1 MLMKKLLTFLTL
13 LVLAYGVGWAA
24 ENDVHDAGISFS
36 QLLNNNA
43 SINPVSISAPTYPIK
58 TVTINWRY
66 NKSTANVVTIEVKV
80 GGTSWGTQSVGTNTT
95 SDVIFNGTP
104 TIGAVE
110 ITFTNNAGSGT
121 GKGTFYVN
129 SVSLT
134 EGASSTVTKYDAT
147 AETGLSNGS
156 ISVSP
161 DSAAE
166 GTTVTVTGTPTSD
179 AYYMSAV
186 TVTPEGGTA
195 FAATIDSSDPK
206 KATFTMPAANVTVSA
221 TFTAKPTY
229 AVSVTGGN
237 ASPSSAYE
245 GQTVT
250 LSPTISDGKVID
262 WDATTVSP
270 SSVTIDHSD
279 YTFTMPGEDVTVTF
293 AFKDAPSYIFYES
306 WNGTSGTGGNDNA
319 WSGSIASS
327 TLTPDNTGWTVEN
340 AGGASACAKFGTG
353 SKKGLATTPSITVTS
368 GSTYKLTF
376 KAAAWNTS
384 SESTSLPISAT
395 GATLYS
401 DATCATSISSV
412 SLTKGA
418 WTEYTVYVKAT
429 SSSLTI
435 TWQGNLASNSRF
447 FLDEVMLEPVATAAT
462 YTVTATASP
471 AGAGTFSFNPA
482 AAGTVGV
489 EAGETVVVTATPA
502 AGYAFGSW
510 SYTSGITSSDVVED
524 GAETAFDMPS
534 GNVELSASF
543 NKVKYNI
550 LRTITTNGESSTAGG
565 WLGSWTGWA
574 DEPNATDATGY
585 TVNAYYGS
593 TVTFKAGTN
602 SGYQVGTVTATAG
615 GSPVTLTVVSS
626 DNTGTVYSFTMP
638 ASAVTITA
646 NFVTYHPTVKL
657 GGLVNGDTWIS
668 DAADGVALTYDST
681 ADKYTGRVFFTGN
694 RDESGTCD
702 YFFVFEDATA
712 KYPSASGNYWIT
724 SVDGTAMTISLT
736 GGSSNNFRIE
746 PGIYDIELNGGRTS
760 LKVTKVTPT
769 LTFSPASGASVETG
783 STASVSSDLT
793 SLIAAIDANATVT
806 VGVAEAADA
815 STWASSYTFVVGDV
829 SSKTLYGKAYIGNIA
844 VTGSAT
850 YTVTKASTSNQYQ
863 LATTLTAGKKYIIVS
878 EGYNAGFTTGGNAES
893 ITINDHVTTLANGSG
908 VIVFTLGGSSGA
920 YTFATSDGKY
930 LQWTSST
937 TVNAAGTD
945 ATDTKAQWDLS
956 ISDGTIVNVSS
967 GRYLQYNDGATG
979 NKFRAYAEANQTAV
993 QLYEQVEAG
1002 DYTITYE
1009 TVTGGT
1015 LSGRADANE
1024 GDVITVTA
1032 TADTG
1037 YACTS
1042 ISVDPSAAVTDNHDG
1057 TYTFT
1062 MPAANVTVTPTWAEA
1077 IAISYVNKYL
1087 DNNGEN
1093 PTEGDA
1099 GGTVTGPSSAVEGA
1113 PVNVTVTPDDA
1124 YQLQSLTYAWNN
1136 GSGSAD
1142 ITEGKT
1148 FLMPATPTTVTAVF
1162 EKKPFSITVVS
1173 ANGQVTGV
1181 PATAVSGQTVSFTV
1195 TPVAGYTITNVFCTW
1210 VDGEQEGSVTVD
1222 SSNAPT
1228 YSFEMPAHDVTVR
1241 VGYFAGDE
1249 YELLTDIND
1258 IVEGETYLIVGG
1270 AANSA
1275 PTPSHV
1281 MGTTLSSG
1289 YYNAIALVD
1298 GTNYNTGGQGYI
1310 QSSSSMSVVTFVK
1323 GTGDNADKWA
1333 IHTGDGYI
1341 GASGTNVTNS
1351 STAAYMSITLGDNSR
1366 ATIELG
1372 SNQLSFNNSSP
1383 RFKFYSGPQGATY
1396 IYKLANSNKVKKPT
1410 ISGAAGQHIGL
1421 YNFIGTDQVTLACA
1435 TDGATIEYKIGD
1447 ATEWTTYS
1455 GEAFALP
1462 QTALGGTV
1470 TVTAKATKDEMDDS
1484 DEVSAVFTCV
1494 KPDWHTK
1501 PCGDNWNCTDQE
1513 YDSPVFIYPIAS
1525 LDVRNAY
1532 GRANTRFFYTLD
1544 GTTPTMA
1551 SAEVPT
1557 PSSGEKFLFLDENVT
1572 LSIIPVINDIAGDP
1586 VSGVITFVP
1595 AAPTTTLVAGSYDGD
1610 QQTRLSTTTKE
1621 KISNTTWT
1629 TRIYYAIESTT
1640 LGTPAA
1646 FAFDASTGEATSTG
1660 WTLYDPTT
1668 APYIDI
1674 KVENGDLQ
1682 YLHAVTL
1689 TNFYG
1694 GEFTGQYSGASVNLN
1709 STGTWKK
1716 SAETQVEYQL
1726 TAANLDVVF
1735 SPAGGTYLYTK
1746 EVTLTPQNSIG
1757 AVTMTYDITW
1767 ANPDAEHV
1775 NATGVSYNGAITVDQ
1790 DATITVNASDSRLGE
1805 GGTYTKTHEYKIGV
1819 QEPLYSPYP
1828 GDYVKDGVYKYGDYY
1843 VLPSS
1848 GTSTLDVE
1856 IFDVSPNARIYYTY
1870 TKTTTD
1876 DAEYNGTKPYPEPAA
1891 PTRTTGTLYSGP
1903 ITIEQGYT
1911 YVFSA
1916 IAYVGDLASPVRTRA
1931 FTVRTNT
1938 DSGDYWYS
1946 VKEMNED
1953 NSGVTKTFAN
1963 PVQVIW
1969 MSTHRNDGVT
1979 PEYCF
1984 ISDNSGYGM
1993 VFFRS
1998 SSDAPAAYQSYTKFK
2013 QGDWLPGKSV
2023 TGKTAVWSS
2032 HYINELGGGSGT
2044 GANVT
2049 AWPSAAMNSRPITPE
2064 AASCKA
2070 IRDGWTYGNGT
2081 PTSYSGKD
2089 YKSYV
2094 DEEKNLFGHYVH
2106 LRKNTITQV
2115 TGDGAG
2121 NGKHTGIITGE
2132 HGTPLQ
2138 YYDGFYLFSGYNT
2151 DEDYDQTF
2159 FNSVQN
2165 LGGTFDVYAV
2175 VQFYGTN
2182 TTNATYSYAPFE
2194 VFPIA
2199 FDWIFPPI
2207 FHLEGDASAS
2217 DMTNDHPE
2225 RTIHAPS
2232 TVTLTCDTRGAI
2244 MWYKTSDM
2252 EDYEVY
2258 EGQAI
2263 PVTKSM
2269 EISTYSIHSTEHF
2282 DQLESKVRTLTINM
2296 GDIEQPLIS
2305 PESQVNPEGSE
2316 AITVSITCATEDATI
2331 WYTLDGSDPD
2341 DEANA
2346 ARLEYT
2352 APFEVSQTTTVRAVA
2367 SAMDGDEVFYG
2378 MEAEQKTYTF
2388 VKSNGIVYDL
2398 VTSASQLKEGSI
2410 YVIVSKANHMAMK
2423 RTQKADNR
2431 DGAGV
2436 AFVDDATKA
2445 QVYGNDDLAMFTL
2458 HQYGSTGDWILHTA
2472 NGSDNASIGYIYG
2485 NVSGTTNQLRTQF
2498 SNSSNEGK
2506 FEASIVIGGADSDKD
2521 KAYTATISFPAASGG
2536 ERWLRYNKQYGL
2548 FNTYSSTTG
2557 EPVFLYKKDAFPLA
2571 NIEVT
2576 GKLNTDYTIA
2586 DELIGVHAVG
2596 TKLYAKDQGNVSII
2610 KTENTGGWIDYV
2622 AELEGRT
2629 EEWDQS
2635 NWVCL
2640 DFSDYGADG
2649 ETYAGSFEGHLIP
2662 PASLTG
2668 TFTDDLNYTLLV
2680 KNAPSVT
2687 PGAAETYSL
2696 NVLNPANFNTAYLNQ
2711 GEAGVEMPNGRKFWF
2726 VNPKVQEV
2734 VEIHNAVWDGDKFVV
2749 PARQDKEGNTSG
2761 DVYYSINGN
2770 GFEGGFTVDLSM
2782 NNGVTSTS
2790 NLTPGNTSNF
2800 LAIVTRTDW
2809 NYGRERAA
2817 VNQSAS
2823 PAPRRIA
2830 PGAGTASSSI
2840 SVMPLNLT
2848 GGTITEVKDLPDTVK
2863 EVKAVRYIDVI
2874 GRVSEQPF
2882 EGVNIV
2888 VTEYTDGTTSTR
2900 KVLK

>member
-24 ENDVHDAGISFS
+24 ETVYKDLTFTSTTMQASVSSYTGTFTTTCDGFSWTLNNFNNNNKGWNYVKCGRKNTASVGTIVTASAIDKAITKVEVTVDAMTTANVNSTKLYVATDASFSSNLQTITVTPASGTQTFTVTTPTANCYYKLEYDCASASSNGVVTISEVKYYYDDAGGTPDPDPTTPSGTISFNPVAGEVASGTEVAISFS
-36 QLLNNNA
+36 GSA
-43 SINPVSISAPTYPIK
+43 SGIKYTTDGTEPSASNGTVYDASNKPTITAATTIKAAAYNYSNLQYAFTTVASAAYTVAAPTP
-58 TVTINWRY
+58 
-66 NKSTANVVTIEVKV
+66 ST
-80 GGTSWGTQSVGTNTT
+80 GGTMTFVQSSASAGTLT
-95 SDVIFNGTP
+95 
-104 TIGAVE
+104 GAP
-110 ITFTNNAGSGT
+110 SG
-121 GKGTFYVN
+121 
-129 SVSLT
+129 
-134 EGASSTVTKYDAT
+134 
-147 AETGLSNGS
+147 
-156 ISVSP
+156 
-161 DSAAE
+161 
-166 GTTVTVTGTPTSD
+166 
-179 AYYMSAV
+179 
-186 TVTPEGGTA
+186 
-195 FAATIDSSDPK
+195 
-206 KATFTMPAANVTVSA
+206 VSA
-221 TFTAKPTY
+221 TFANTY
-229 AVSVTGGN
+229 TGNKEQITKNNTMTLTISGM
-237 ASPSSAYE
+237 PSTYKIT
-245 GQTVT
+245 GVT
-250 LSPTISDGKVID
+250 LYLHNNSSSGAGAATITMNGNSIGSISSITGLGNTSYVATDVTNLTETAFSGNLVIQL
-262 WDATTVSP
+262 TCSTN
-270 SSVTIDHSD
+270 SVFCNKFEIE
-279 YTFTMPGEDVTVTF
+279 YEQIAQKAYDVTVTQ
-293 AFKDAPSYIFYES
+293 A
-306 WNGTSGTGGNDNA
+306 TGG
-319 WSGSIASS
+319 
-327 TLTPDNTGWTVEN
+327 
-340 AGGASACAKFGTG
+340 
-353 SKKGLATTPSITVTS
+353 
-368 GSTYKLTF
+368 
-376 KAAAWNTS
+376 
-384 SESTSLPISAT
+384 
-395 GATLYS
+395 
-401 DATCATSISSV
+401 
-412 SLTKGA
+412 
-418 WTEYTVYVKAT
+418 
-429 SSSLTI
+429 TI
-435 TWQGNLASNSRF
+435 TAS
-447 FLDEVMLEPVATAAT
+447 PVGEKVVDAGDKI
-462 YTVTATASP
+462 TVTATP
-471 AGAGTFSFNPA
+471 DT
-482 AAGTVGV
+482 
-489 EAGETVVVTATPA
+489 
-502 AGYAFGSW
+502 GYAFGSW
-510 SYTSGITSSDVVED
+510 SFTGVNEAAPDANNQIT
-524 GAETAFDMPS
+524 AT
-534 GNVELSASF
+534 GNVTITASF

-574 DEPNATDATGY
+574 DEPNASDATGY

-602 SGYQVGTVTATAG
+602 SGYQVGTVSAVD
-615 GSPVTLTVVSS
+615 GSSNAVALTVVSS

-657 GGLVNGDTWIS
+657 GGLVNGSTWIE
-668 DAADGVALTYDST
+668 AAANGVALTYDST

-724 SVDGTAMTISLT
+724 SVDGAAMTISLT

-783 STASVSSDLT
+783 STASVSSDLP

-815 STWASSYTFVVGDV
+815 SSWASSYTFVVGDV
-829 SSKTLYGKAYIGNIA
+829 SSKTLYGKAYIGNIV

-1015 LSGRADANE
+1015 LSGREDANE
-1024 GDVITVTA
+1024 GDLITVTA
-1032 TADTG
+1032 TADAG

-1042 ISVDPSAAVTDNHDG
+1042 VSVSPSAAVTDNHDG

-1093 PTEGDA
+1093 PTTGDA

-1113 PVNVTVTPDDA
+1113 PVNVTVTPDAA

-1162 EKKPFSITVVS
+1162 EKKPFSLTVVS

-1181 PATAVSGQTVSFTV
+1181 PATAVSGQTVSFTI
-1195 TPVAGYTITNVFCTW
+1195 TPVAGYTITNVFYEYENNDAT
-1210 VDGEQEGSVTVD
+1210 VQTAITANEG
-1222 SSNAPT
+1222 T
-1228 YSFEMPAHDVTVR
+1228 YSFNMPAKDVTVR

-1270 AANSA
+1270 AASGDYA
-1275 PTPSHV
+1275 PTYV
-1281 MGTTLSSG
+1281 MGTEISSSVVNAVALSSTT
-1289 YYNAIALVD
+1289 LD
-1298 GTNYNTGGQGYI
+1298 SSTGI
-1310 QSSSSMSVVTFVK
+1310 ISSSSSMAVVTFTA
-1323 GTGDNADKWA
+1323 GTGDDADKWA
-1333 IHTGDGYI
+1333 IHTGDGYLYNSGSTTLTI
-1341 GASGTNVTNS
+1341 GSTPSYASISVNGSDHN
-1351 STAAYMSITLGDNSR
+1351 R
-1366 ATIELG
+1366 ATITFG
-1372 SNQLSFNNSSP
+1372 SNVFSFNNSSP
-1383 RFKFYSGPQGATY
+1383 RFKLYSGPQGATY

-1470 TVTAKATKDEMDDS
+1470 TVSARATKTGMDPS

-1494 KPDWHTK
+1494 KPEWHTK

-1551 SAEVPT
+1551 SAELPT
-1557 PSSGEKFLFLDENVT
+1557 PSSGEKFLFLDEDVI

-1586 VSGVITFVP
+1586 VSGIITFVP
-1595 AAPTTTLVAGSYDGD
+1595 AAPTATLVAGSYDGD
-1610 QQTRLSTTTKE
+1610 QQTRLSTTTK
-1621 KISNTTWT
+1621 SSLNGTSWT
-1629 TRIYYAIESTT
+1629 TQIWYT
-1640 LGTPAA
+1640 LDSSAPA
-1646 FAFDASTGEATSTG
+1646 FAFSNDGTVTSTG
-1660 WTLYDPTT
+1660 WTLYDPTN

-1674 KVENGDLQ
+1674 KVENGDVQTLRS
-1682 YLHAVTL
+1682 VTL
-1689 TNFYG
+1689 TNFIG

-1709 STGTWKK
+1709 STGTWTA
-1716 SAETQVEYQL
+1716 SATTSTTYTL

-1757 AVTMTYDITW
+1757 AVTILYNLTW

-1775 NATGVSYNGAITVDQ
+1775 NVSA
-1790 DATITVNASDSRLGE
+1790 
-1805 GGTYTKTHEYKIGV
+1805 GTYTGPITIDRDATLYIIAEDSRTGTEGKTYEKTHEYKIGV

-1870 TKTTTD
+1870 TKTATD
-1876 DAEYNGTKPYPEPAA
+1876 DAEYDGTKPYPEPAA

-1931 FTVRTNT
+1931 FTVRTNA

-2070 IRDGWTYGNGT
+2070 IRDGWTYGDGT

-2132 HGTPLQ
+2132 LGTALQ

-2151 DEDYDQTF
+2151 AEDYDQTF

-2199 FDWIFPPI
+2199 FDWIFSPI

-2258 EGQAI
+2258 EGQEI

-2296 GDIEQPLIS
+2296 GDIEQPEIS

-2352 APFEVSQTTTVRAVA
+2352 APFEVSETTTVRAIA
-2367 SAMDGDEVFYG
+2367 SAMDGDEEFYG

-2398 VTSASQLKEGSI
+2398 VTDASQLKEGSI
-2410 YVIVSKANHMAMK
+2410 YVIVSKANHMAMQ

-2436 AFVDDATKA
+2436 AFVDDATKT

-2458 HQYGSTGDWILHTA
+2458 HQYGSTDDWILHTA

-2506 FEASIVIGGADSDKD
+2506 FEASIVIGGADSDVD

-2571 NIEVT
+2571 NIEVN

-2586 DELIGVHAVG
+2586 DELVGVYAVG
-2596 TKLYAKDQGNVSII
+2596 DKLYAKDQGNVSII

-2782 NNGVTSTS
+2782 NNGVASLQSDYAYSFT
-2790 NLTPGNTSNF
+2790 
-2800 LAIVTRTDW
+2800 AIVTRTDW

-2840 SVMPLNLT
+2840 TVMPLDLT

>member
-24 ENDVHDAGISFS
+24 ETVYYTLTPAAGS
-36 QLLNNNA
+36 NNA
-43 SINPVSISAPTYPIK
+43 YASNCDVAIDGITWNVTGNSTTTYWRLGGKSLTSVDRAVYSKTAMGSAISKVSLEVGAASSITVNSLTLQVSNTS
-58 TVTINWRY
+58 
-66 NKSTANVVTIEVKV
+66 SF
-80 GGTSWGTQSVGTNTT
+80 GTSDIV
-95 SDVIFNGTP
+95 D
-104 TIGAVE
+104 
-110 ITFTNNAGSGT
+110 
-121 GKGTFYVN
+121 
-129 SVSLT
+129 
-134 EGASSTVTKYDAT
+134 
-147 AETGLSNGS
+147 
-156 ISVSP
+156 
-161 DSAAE
+161 
-166 GTTVTVTGTPTSD
+166 TVTGTFAANSTIDFTPTSGTEW
-179 AYYMSAV
+179 ATGKYYK
-186 TVTPEGGTA
+186 
-195 FAATIDSSDPK
+195 FI
-206 KATFTMPAANVTVSA
+206 FNVTVSGTNNKFVEFKSA
-221 TFTAKPTY
+221 TFYK
-229 AVSVTGGN
+229 N
-237 ASPSSAYE
+237 E
-245 GQTVT
+245 GT
-250 LSPTISDGKVID
+250 
-262 WDATTVSP
+262 
-270 SSVTIDHSD
+270 
-279 YTFTMPGEDVTVTF
+279 
-293 AFKDAPSYIFYES
+293 
-306 WNGTSGTGGNDNA
+306 
-319 WSGSIASS
+319 
-327 TLTPDNTGWTVEN
+327 TPDPDP
-340 AGGASACAKFGTG
+340 
-353 SKKGLATTPSITVTS
+353 TTPSATVAFSPAAGEVTS
-368 GSTYKLTF
+368 GSTVTLSLSGTADGFVYTTDDTEPSASNGTKVSGNSTTVTVDADMTIKAKAYNYSNSTYALGTQTSASYTVAAPTPSTGGTMTFVQSSASAGTLTG
-376 KAAAWNTS
+376 APS
-384 SESTSLPISAT
+384 GVSAT
-395 GATLYS
+395 FANTYTGNKEQITKNNTMTLTISGMPSTYKITGVTLYLHNNS
-401 DATCATSISSV
+401 SSGAGAATITMNGNSIGSISSITGLGNTSYV
-412 SLTKGA
+412 ATDVTNLTETAFSGNLVIQLTCSTNSVFCNKFEI
-418 WTEYTVYVKAT
+418 EYEQIAQKAYDVTVTQAT
-429 SSSLTI
+429 GGTI
-435 TWQGNLASNSRF
+435 TASPVGEKVVNSN
-447 FLDEVMLEPVATAAT
+447 DKI
-462 YTVTATASP
+462 TVTATP
-471 AGAGTFSFNPA
+471 DT
-482 AAGTVGV
+482 
-489 EAGETVVVTATPA
+489 
-502 AGYAFGSW
+502 GYAFGSW
-510 SYTSGITSSDVVED
+510 TFTGVSETVPDTNNQIT
-524 GAETAFDMPS
+524 AT
-534 GNVELSASF
+534 GNVTITASF
-543 NKVKYNI
+543 THVKYNI

-602 SGYQVGTVTATAG
+602 SGYQVGTVSAVD
-615 GSPVTLTVVSS
+615 GSSNAVALTVVSS

-657 GGLVNGDTWIS
+657 GGLVNGSTWIE
-668 DAADGVALTYDST
+668 AAANGVALTYDST

-724 SVDGTAMTISLT
+724 SVDGAAMTISLT

-769 LTFSPASGASVETG
+769 LTFTPASGASVETG
-783 STASVSSDLT
+783 STASVSSDLP

-815 STWASSYTFVVGDV
+815 SSWASSYTFVVGDV
-829 SSKTLYGKAYIGNIA
+829 SSKTLYGKAYIGNIV

-850 YTVTKASTSNQYQ
+850 YTVSKADNSNKFQRITSTSD
-863 LATTLTAGKKYIIVS
+863 LEVGKKYLLVCEAGNYAWSGTGDSGEAITIASNETTLATGHGVNILTLNGS
-878 EGYNAGFTTGGNAES
+878 EGAYYFTFQSGGSTYYLAYSGTGNNSISATTTESEKATWAIDFSGGNAS
-893 ITINDHVTTLANGSG
+893 ITD
-908 VIVFTLGGSSGA
+908 GSSNIRA
-920 YTFATSDGKY
+920 YS
-930 LQWTSST
+930 SST
-937 TVNAAGTD
+937 D
-945 ATDTKAQWDLS
+945 
-956 ISDGTIVNVSS
+956 
-967 GRYLQYNDGATG
+967 
-979 NKFRAYAEANQTAV
+979 FRVYTSQSNQTV
-993 QLYEQVEAG
+993 QLYKQVAVG

-1015 LSGRADANE
+1015 LSGREDANE
-1024 GDVITVTA
+1024 GDLITVTA

-1042 ISVDPSAAVTDNHDG
+1042 ISVSPSAAVTDNHDG

-1093 PTEGDA
+1093 PTTGDA

-1113 PVNVTVTPDDA
+1113 PVNVTVTPDAA

-1162 EKKPFSITVVS
+1162 EKKPFSLTVVS

-1181 PATAVSGQTVSFTV
+1181 PATAVSGQTVSFTI
-1195 TPVAGYTITNVFCTW
+1195 TPVAGYTVTDVTVTW
-1210 VDGEQEGSVTVD
+1210 VDGEDSGSVTVNE
-1222 SSNAPT
+1222 SSGT
-1228 YSFEMPAHDVTVR
+1228 YSFSMPAKNVTVT

-1249 YELLTDIND
+1249 YELLTDLSD
-1258 IVEGETYLIVGG
+1258 IHEGETYLLVGG
-1270 AANSA
+1270 AASG
-1275 PTPSHV
+1275 TIKSYV
-1281 MGTTLSSG
+1281 MGVSG
-1289 YYNAIALVD
+1289 SGQRNGVELTSA
-1298 GTNYNTGGQGYI
+1298 NYNSTTGI
-1310 QSSSSMSVVTFVK
+1310 ISSSSAMALVNFVA
-1323 GTGDNADKWA
+1323 GTGENVWA
-1333 IHTGDGYI
+1333 IHTAAGYLNNTTTSNSLTVQSEPAYASI
-1341 GASGTNVTNS
+1341 SLGTDSKATIQLVDNASKGLLSYNTSGNMWKFYGAS
-1351 STAAYMSITLGDNSR
+1351 
-1366 ATIELG
+1366 
-1372 SNQLSFNNSSP
+1372 
-1383 RFKFYSGPQGATY
+1383 QGANY

-1435 TDGATIEYKIGD
+1435 TDGSSIEYKIGSG
-1447 ATEWTTYS
+1447 EWTAYS
-1455 GEAFALP
+1455 EPFALP

-1470 TVTAKATKDEMDDS
+1470 TVSARATKTGMDAS

-1494 KPDWHTK
+1494 KPEWHTK

-1513 YDSPVFIYPIAS
+1513 YDNPVFIYPIAS

-1557 PSSGEKFLFLDENVT
+1557 PSSGEKFLFLDEDVI

-1586 VSGVITFVP
+1586 VSGIITFVP
-1595 AAPTTTLVAGSYDGD
+1595 AAPTATLAAGSYDGD
-1610 QQTRLSTTTKE
+1610 QQTRLSTTTK
-1621 KISNTTWT
+1621 SSLNGTSWT
-1629 TRIYYAIESTT
+1629 TRIYYAIESVS

-1646 FAFDASTGEATSTG
+1646 FAFDATTGDVTSTG

-1775 NATGVSYNGAITVDQ
+1775 NATGVSYNGAITVDR
-1790 DATITVNASDSRLGE
+1790 DATITVNASDSRVGD

-1828 GDYVKDGVYKYGDYY
+1828 GDYVKNGVYQYGDYY

-1891 PTRTTGTLYSGP
+1891 PTRETGTLYSGP
-1903 ITIEQGYT
+1903 ITIEQGCT

-1969 MSTHRNDGVT
+1969 MSTHRNNGTT

-2013 QGDWLPGKSV
+2013 QGDWLPGKSI
-2023 TGKTAVWSS
+2023 TGTTAVWSS

-2070 IRDGWTYGNGT
+2070 IRDGWTYGDGT

-2089 YKSYV
+2089 YASYV

-2151 DEDYDQTF
+2151 VEDYDQTF

-2258 EGQAI
+2258 EGQEI

-2352 APFEVSQTTTVRAVA
+2352 APFEVSETTTVRAIA
-2367 SAMDGDEVFYG
+2367 SAMDGDEEFYG

-2410 YVIVSKANHMAMK
+2410 YVIVSKANHMAMQ

-2436 AFVDDATKA
+2436 AFVDETTKT
-2445 QVYGNDDLAMFTL
+2445 QVLGNDDLAVFTL

-2506 FEASIVIGGADSDKD
+2506 FEASIVIGGADSNVD

-2610 KTENTGGWIDYV
+2610 KTENTHPWIDYV
-2622 AELEGRT
+2622 AELEKQKENGHDGN
-2629 EEWDQS
+2629 WDQS

-2640 DFSDYGADG
+2640 DFSDYGETDG
-2649 ETYAGSFEGHLIP
+2649 ATYAGSFEGHLIP

-2680 KNAPSVT
+2680 KNAPNIT
-2687 PGAAETYSL
+2687 PGAAVTYTP
-2696 NVLNPANFNTAYLNQ
+2696 NVLTPANFNTAYLNQ
-2711 GEAGVEMPNGRKFWF
+2711 GENGVEGAHEHKFWF
-2726 VNPKVQEV
+2726 LNPKVQEV
-2734 VEIHNAVWDGDKFVV
+2734 VEINNAVWDGAKFVV
-2749 PARQDKEGNTSG
+2749 PAKQDANGNTG
-2761 DVYYSINGN
+2761 EGLNYKFNGN
-2770 GFEGGFTVDLSM
+2770 GFKGAFTVKLDM
-2782 NNGVTSTS
+2782 NTGVTSTS
-2790 NLTPGNTSNF
+2790 NLAVDYTYNF
-2800 LAIVTRTDW
+2800 RAIVTRKDW

-2817 VNQSAS
+2817 VNQPAS
-2823 PAPRRIA
+2823 PAPRRIT
-2830 PGAGTASSSI
+2830 PGEGTASSSI
-2840 SVMPLNLT
+2840 TVMPLNLT

-2874 GRVSEQPF
+2874 GRVSERPF

-2888 VTEYTDGTTSTR
+2888 VTEYTDGTMTTR

>member
-13 LVLAYGVGWAA
+13 LVLAYGVGWGA
-24 ENDVHDAGISFS
+24 ETVYKDLTFTNTTMQANVGSYSGTFTTTCNGFSWTLNNFNNNNRSWNYVKCGNKTSASIGSIVTASVIDKAITKVEVTVDAMATANVNSTKLYVATDASFSSNLQTITVTPASGTQTFTVTTPTANCYYKLEYDCKKASSNGVVTISEVKYYYDDAGSTPDPDPTTPSGTISFNPVDGEVSSGTEVAISFS
-36 QLLNNNA
+36 GTASGIKYTTDGTEPSASNGTVYDASNKPTITAATTIKAAAYNYSNSKYAFGTVASAAYTVAAPTPSTGGTMTFTPSSASAGTLENAPNSSVTA
-43 SINPVSISAPTYPIK
+43 SISSFAGYTAGQGAQRTAGTGTITFSNLPSTYKVTKIVVEYCTNKSSGVGTISATLNSVAI
-58 TVTINWRY
+58 
-66 NKSTANVVTIEVKV
+66 
-80 GGTSWGTQSVGTNTT
+80 GTSFS
-95 SDVIFNGTP
+95 
-104 TIGAVE
+104 
-110 ITFTNNAGSGT
+110 
-121 GKGTFYVN
+121 
-129 SVSLT
+129 
-134 EGASSTVTKYDAT
+134 AT
-147 AETGLSNGS
+147 A
-156 ISVSP
+156 
-161 DSAAE
+161 
-166 GTTVTVTGTPTSD
+166 TGTDGRTLKEATLYDNS
-179 AYYMSAV
+179 
-186 TVTPEGGTA
+186 TGTA
-195 FAATIDSSDPK
+195 FSGDLVITTA
-206 KATFTMPAANVTVSA
+206 VTTNSV
-221 TFTAKPTY
+221 FINK
-229 AVSVTGGN
+229 VSVYYEQI
-237 ASPSSAYE
+237 AAKAY
-245 GQTVT
+245 
-250 LSPTISDGKVID
+250 
-262 WDATTVSP
+262 
-270 SSVTIDHSD
+270 
-279 YTFTMPGEDVTVTF
+279 DVTVTQ
-293 AFKDAPSYIFYES
+293 A
-306 WNGTSGTGGNDNA
+306 TGG
-319 WSGSIASS
+319 
-327 TLTPDNTGWTVEN
+327 
-340 AGGASACAKFGTG
+340 
-353 SKKGLATTPSITVTS
+353 
-368 GSTYKLTF
+368 
-376 KAAAWNTS
+376 
-384 SESTSLPISAT
+384 
-395 GATLYS
+395 
-401 DATCATSISSV
+401 
-412 SLTKGA
+412 
-418 WTEYTVYVKAT
+418 
-429 SSSLTI
+429 TI
-435 TWQGNLASNSRF
+435 TAS
-447 FLDEVMLEPVATAAT
+447 PVGEKVVDAGDKI
-462 YTVTATASP
+462 TVTATP
-471 AGAGTFSFNPA
+471 DT
-482 AAGTVGV
+482 
-489 EAGETVVVTATPA
+489 
-502 AGYAFGSW
+502 GYAFGSW
-510 SYTSGITSSDVVED
+510 TFNGVSEMVPDANNQIT
-524 GAETAFDMPS
+524 AT
-534 GNVELSASF
+534 GNVTITASF
-543 NKVKYNI
+543 NKIQYTLTRSSNDLSRGDVKITDSNGDELSTQPTTAQMGDVIYFKPTTTWGYQ
-550 LRTITTNGESSTAGG
+550 LGTITVTNNTTSETITPSVTNG
-565 WLGSWTGWA
+565 
-574 DEPNATDATGY
+574 
-585 TVNAYYGS
+585 
-593 TVTFKAGTN
+593 
-602 SGYQVGTVTATAG
+602 
-615 GSPVTLTVVSS
+615 
-626 DNTGTVYSFTMP
+626 VYSFTMP
-638 ASAVTITA
+638 AGNVTIAAT
-646 NFVTYHPTVKL
+646 FVVYHPTVKL

-681 ADKYTGRVFFTGN
+681 NDKYTGRVFFTGN

-702 YFFVFEDATA
+702 YFFVFEDNTA

-724 SVDGTAMTISLT
+724 SVDGTEMTISLT
-736 GGSSNNFRIE
+736 GGSSSNFRIV

-760 LKVTKVTPT
+760 LKVTQVTPT
-769 LTFSPASGASVETG
+769 LTFTPASGASVETG
-783 STASVSSDLT
+783 STASVSSDLP

-815 STWASSYTFVVGDV
+815 SSWASSYTFVVGDV

-850 YTVTKASTSNQYQ
+850 YTVSKASTSNKYQ

-878 EGYNAGFTTGGNAES
+878 E
-893 ITINDHVTTLANGSG
+893 DKDV
-908 VIVFTLGGSSGA
+908 VMGA
-920 YTFATSDGKY
+920 YVSGNTRY
-930 LQWTSST
+930 
-937 TVNAAGTD
+937 TD
-945 ATDTKAQWDLS
+945 ATASSYTLDKTNHVVTLNSGSDVAVLTLNGTAGSWTLADGANYLGWESGNTLRQASDASATTEQWDITIDSSTGVATILNK
-956 ISDGTIVNVSS
+956 SDVT
-967 GRYLQYNDGATG
+967 RKLQRNNAATTLI
-979 NKFRAYAEANQTAV
+979 FACYTSAQANV
-993 QLYEQVEAG
+993 QLYEQVASG
-1002 DYTITYE
+1002 DYTIAYE
-1009 TVTGGT
+1009 TVTGGSLDGPT
-1015 LSGRADANE
+1015 DANAGVE
-1024 GDVITVTA
+1024 ITVTA
-1032 TADTG
+1032 TPDTG

-1042 ISVDPSAAVTDNHDG
+1042 ISVSPSAAVTDNHDG

-1093 PTEGDA
+1093 PTTGDA

-1113 PVNVTVTPDDA
+1113 PVNVTVTPDAA
-1124 YQLQSLTYAWNN
+1124 YQLQSLTYAWA
-1136 GSGSAD
+1136 SGSSD

-1181 PATAVSGQTVSFTV
+1181 PATAVSGQTVSFTI
-1195 TPVAGYTITNVFCTW
+1195 TPVAGYTVTDVTATW
-1210 VDGEQEGSVTVD
+1210 VDGEDSGSVTVTE
-1222 SSNAPT
+1222 SSGT
-1228 YSFEMPAHDVTVR
+1228 YSFSMPAKNVTIT

-1249 YELLTDIND
+1249 YELLTDLSD
-1258 IVEGETYLIVGG
+1258 IHEGETYLLVGG
-1270 AANSA
+1270 AASG
-1275 PTPSHV
+1275 TTKSYV
-1281 MGTTLSSG
+1281 MGVSG
-1289 YYNAIALVD
+1289 SGQRNGVELTSA
-1298 GTNYNTGGQGYI
+1298 NYNSTTGI
-1310 QSSSSMSVVTFVK
+1310 ISSSSGMALVNFVA
-1323 GTGDNADKWA
+1323 GTGENVWA
-1333 IHTGDGYI
+1333 IHTAAGYLNNTTTSNSLTVQSEPAYASI
-1341 GASGTNVTNS
+1341 SLGTDSKATIQLVDNASKGLLSYNTSGNMWKFYGAS
-1351 STAAYMSITLGDNSR
+1351 
-1366 ATIELG
+1366 
-1372 SNQLSFNNSSP
+1372 
-1383 RFKFYSGPQGATY
+1383 QGANY

-1410 ISGAAGQHIGL
+1410 ITGAAGQYIGL

-1435 TDGATIEYKIGD
+1435 TDGATIKYKIGD

-1455 GEAFALP
+1455 GEPLALP

-1470 TVTAKATKDEMDDS
+1470 TVTARATKSEMDDS

-1513 YDSPVFIYPIAS
+1513 YDNPVFIYPNGS
-1525 LDVRNAY
+1525 LANRNAY
-1532 GRANTRFFYTLD
+1532 GKANIRFFYTLD

-1557 PSSGEKFLFLDENVT
+1557 PSSGDKFIFLDEDVI

-1586 VSGVITFVP
+1586 VSGIITFVP
-1595 AAPTTTLVAGSYDGD
+1595 AAPTATLVAGSYDGD

-1735 SPAGGTYLYTK
+1735 SPAGGTYLYSK
-1746 EVTLTPQNSIG
+1746 DVTLTPQNSIG

-1775 NATGVSYNGAITVDQ
+1775 NATGVSYSGAITVDR
-1790 DATITVNASDSRLGE
+1790 DATITVNASDSRLGD
-1805 GGTYTKTHEYKIGV
+1805 GGTYTKTHKYKIGV

-1828 GDYVKDGVYKYGDYY
+1828 GDYVKDGEYQYGDYY

-1856 IFDVSPNARIYYTY
+1856 IFDVSPNARIYYTF
-1870 TKTTTD
+1870 TKTTTND
-1876 DAEYNGTKPYPEPAA
+1876 TEYNGTKPYPEPEA

-1903 ITIEQGYT
+1903 ITIEQGFT

-2151 DEDYDQTF
+2151 VEDYDQTF

-2182 TTNATYSYAPFE
+2182 TTNSTYSYAPFE

-2258 EGQAI
+2258 EGQEI

-2296 GDIEQPLIS
+2296 GDIAQPVIS
-2305 PESQVNPEGSE
+2305 PKSQVNPEGSE
-2316 AITVSITCATEDATI
+2316 AVTVSITCATEDATI
-2331 WYTLDGSDPD
+2331 WYTTDGSDPA
-2341 DEANA
+2341 DETNAN
-2346 ARLEYT
+2346 RSEYT
-2352 APFEVSQTTTVRAVA
+2352 GTFTVSKTTTVRAIA
-2367 SAMDGDEVFYG
+2367 SAMDGDEEFYG

-2398 VTSASQLKEGSI
+2398 VTSASQLQEGSI
-2410 YVIVSKANHMAMK
+2410 YVIVSKANHMAMQ

-2506 FEASIVIGGADSDKD
+2506 FEASIVIGGADSDVN
-2521 KAYTATISFPAASGG
+2521 KAYTATISFPAANGG

-2576 GKLNTDYTIA
+2576 GKVGNDYTIA
-2586 DELIGVHAVG
+2586 DELVGVYAVG
-2596 TKLYAKDQGNVSII
+2596 DKLYAKDQGNVSII
-2610 KTENTGGWIDYV
+2610 KTENTGGHVDYV
-2622 AELEGRT
+2622 AELEGRQT
-2629 EEWDQS
+2629 DWDQS

-2711 GEAGVEMPNGRKFWF
+2711 GEAGVEGAHGRKFWF

-2749 PARQDKEGNTSG
+2749 PAKQDANGNTSG
-2761 DVYYSINGN
+2761 EGLNYSINGN

-2782 NNGVTSTS
+2782 NTGVASTS
-2790 NLTPGNTSNF
+2790 SLTVGNTSNF

-2817 VNQSAS
+2817 VNQPAS

-2830 PGAGTASSSI
+2830 PGSGTASSSI